1 MKRIDFLAHR
11 RFFYALTLIVLLGT
25 PLLLTIRHLTPGLD
39 FTGGT
44 EFLLDVDQKLN
55 ETHIRQALTGELE
68 IVRVAGGQ
76 PGRTHFHIRTH
87 HSPEAARS
95 AAHQLE
101 QALDR
106 AVGAGKTQVLSSDSV
121 GPLMGGAQRLDTVWA
136 LLWATVGILA
146 YMSIRFD
153 WRPGV
158 ASTLALLHDAF
169 VILALFAL
177 TGMQVDLS
185 VVAALLTVLGYSM
198 NDSIVILDRV
208 RENRKRFPGVGLEE
222 TVNLSLNQCFARTV
236 YTSLTVLFILL
247 ALFATG
253 PAPLRGFV
261 LAMTAGVITGTLST
275 ITVVCP
281 VLVDWERI
289 AVRGRPSRSCSQ

>member
-1 MKRIDFLAHR
+1 MDRINFFAYR
-11 RFFYALTLIVLLGT
+11 RFFYMSTLLVLLGT
-25 PLLLTIRHLTPGLD
+25 PLLLLFCHPTPGLD

-44 EFLLDVDQKLN
+44 EFLLDVNQRVD
-55 ETHIRQALTGELE
+55 ESHIRASLSGEVE

-76 PGRTHFHIRTH
+76 PGRTRFHLRTH
-87 HSPEAARS
+87 HSPRS
-95 AAHQLE
+95 AQQASHQLE

-106 AVGAGKTQVLSSDSV
+106 AVLAGHAQVLSSESV
-121 GPLMGGAQRLDTVWA
+121 GPVMGAAQRLDT
-136 LLWATVGILA
+136 LWAMLWAAVAILA
-146 YMSIRFD
+146 YMSFRFD

-169 VILALFAL
+169 VILALFAA

-185 VVAALLTVLGYSM
+185 VIAALLTVLGYSM

-208 RENRKRFPGVGLEE
+208 RENRKRFPGASLEQ
-222 TVNLSLNQCFARTV
+222 TVNLSLNQCFARTI

-261 LAMTAGVITGTLST
+261 FAMTAGVITGTLST

-281 VLVDWERI
+281 VLVDWDRI
-289 AVRGRPSRSCSQ
+289 AVKCRPSRS